1 MRAGCNFAWLGFL
14 VFVFVFVVFFLTLQ
28 IKQSKNFWKLQDTEG
43 VFVFF
48 FLRATIKCQG
58 KLTLKYTFSF
68 LLSHYMS
75 LSL

>member
-48 FLRATIKCQG
+48 FLE
-58 KLTLKYTFSF
+58 
-68 LLSHYMS
+68 LLSNVKVN
-75 LSL
+75 

>member
-48 FLRATIKCQG
+48 
-58 KLTLKYTFSF
+58 S
-68 LLSHYMS
+68 
-75 LSL
+75 